1 MNLNILIYSW
11 TTKIYWCIFCKDD
24 SEDEV
29 NQSTTSSH
37 AYQED
42 ESGSGSGSSRRHE
55 GNSLDSTANISVLTE
70 TGFAEASSF
79 LDRSMVMS
87 RTLLSFLFGTYV

>member
-1 MNLNILIYSW
+1 MNSNILIYSLI
-11 TTKIYWCIFCKDD
+11 TKICLRLCWCISSKGD

-42 ESGSGSGSSRRHE
+42 ESGSDSSRRHE
-55 GNSLDSTANISVLTE
+55 GNILDSTANISVLTE

-79 LDRSMVMS
+79 HDRSMVMS
-87 RTLLSFLFGTYV
+87 RTRLSFPFDT